1 MGKVLDFLFPRE
13 RIFFKMLNDAAE
25 NVMRGVIIFSEFVDA
40 FSKLNSDQ
48 KKDYLK
54 KIEGKTYYYIVEGK
68 LDKNGKV
75 KQKVILYLGNIDNI
89 IKVFNFFK
97 EHS

>member
-1 MGKVLDFLFPRE
+1 MV
-13 RIFFKMLNDAAE
+13 
-25 NVMRGVIIFSEFVDA
+25 
-40 FSKLNSDQ
+40 
-48 KKDYLK
+48 YLRNK
-54 KIEGKTYYYIVEGK
+54 KIKGRRYYYVVEGK
-68 LDKNGKV
+68 IDKRGKV

>member
-1 MGKVLDFLFPRE
+1 MNMVYVR
-13 RIFFKMLNDAAE
+13 N
-25 NVMRGVIIFSEFVDA
+25 
-40 FSKLNSDQ
+40 
-48 KKDYLK
+48 K
-54 KIEGKTYYYIVEGK
+54 KIKGKIYYYIVEGK
-68 LDKNGKV
+68 LDKRGKV